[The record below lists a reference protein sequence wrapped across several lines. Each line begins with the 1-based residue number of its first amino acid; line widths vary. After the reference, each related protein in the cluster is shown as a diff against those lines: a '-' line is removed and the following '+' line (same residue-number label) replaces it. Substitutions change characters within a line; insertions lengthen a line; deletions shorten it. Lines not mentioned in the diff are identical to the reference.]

1 MGGVIG
7 KLDKFNKMMYNI
19 IINNLKKK
27 WSNNM
32 TTITDGKHTF
42 EIVEKIPKGFFIWNI
57 GILSER
63 YLAIAEL
70 DNHADKNCH
79 FINKSTLKAIE
90 LPKKERELLDKAAG
104 YGVRESRA
112 KRGIG
117 LKAKN
122 LAILALEVHERIA
135 G

>member
-1 MGGVIG
+1 
-7 KLDKFNKMMYNI
+7 
-19 IINNLKKK
+19 
-27 WSNNM
+27 M

-104 YGVRESRA
+104 YGVRDLTTCRKALKSRA

-122 LAILALEVHERIA
+122 LAILALEVHERITE
-135 G
+135 